1 MFSNLIKL
9 ENLNDYNNEA
19 EKCIKPF
26 LYKNSSIDDEENDNF
41 IQVERPNLI
50 NIKKIK
56 KKNYNRKERGEISL
70 TDCLACSGCVTNEE
84 TTFLKSQNCIE
95 IINTVKKKKI
105 NIISLSLQSVT
116 ALSVYYKLPISTI
129 QKKLCFFFKSLN
141 FHYVYDSSLGE
152 LITLNEAKKEFLEY
166 FFKNNETY
174 ENNNIYPCDD
184 HVENVNHQKEKNILI
199 RSIFNDKK
207 KKKKNPSYN
216 DNNNNDNDNDY
227 DNNNN
232 DNDYDNNNN
241 DKHYRNNSYDK
252 YVSSYSNN
260 SSNKFS
266 LQYKDKKIGQKTFPL
281 ICSHCSGTVIYGEK
295 NFEDDLLNSF
305 SKIKSSQDIQGI
317 ILKILH
323 LHNSVLYTYPSLN
336 KYIYNNFFRLYNYK
350 FNWINICRKH
360 FLKNYRFN
368 DSASKKKNNNN
379 FDNDNNMGVFK
390 EMEALNIYDI
400 NHVYLLYC
408 FDKKLEA
415 CRIHQE
421 QQTSIENNMKN
432 YLSGQNVDYNIYIKK
447 EQDQNKFYCVD
458 AVMTTVELI
467 ELINNMNIDFYTLPE
482 LYVDNIYKLIK
493 RISQDDIRGVHN
505 IVSALSDVLN
515 ENVSSTTKVEHI
527 KNNNDDDNN
536 NNNNNNIRTAQE
548 YKDKSIATGNMNEQK
563 KKNNIMLNHTEVNY
577 MKYIYDDLFLHYL
590 IRCSHKNNISMGYG
604 EEIFKYVCKEIFN
617 FPVDENSFNLKYED
631 IIVLSLF
638 KNNNC
643 VFRVILSY
651 GFKSMHNVLRK
662 IKELKNEHTKNYKN
676 VDEQVSHY
684 DENKNTYDINIT
696 YNLLF
701 NGRIDYVELMACE
714 KGCLFGC
721 AQNIFSEPVEKF
733 SYCSCNNFDIFKKL
747 DKQEIISNFDFLQ
760 VSNDKNKKETNKFC
774 CNENHKNYVM
784 NSLYNNNNNN
794 NNDQDENLLISEYKD
809 KEKLFKKLF
818 NTMHDDQYTLYVNS
832 KNCIYDH
839 TINSFLKNIFHV
851 FNNANFH
858 LFKATFSSKKKLDI
872 TNW

>member
-1 MFSNLIKL
+1 MFSNSIKL
-9 ENLNDYNNEA
+9 ENLNDFNKEA

-26 LYKNSSIDDEENDNF
+26 IYNNSSIDDRENENF
-41 IQVERPNLI
+41 IKLERPNLI
-50 NIKKIK
+50 NIKKRK

-70 TDCLACSGCVTNEE
+70 TDCLACSGCITNEE

-95 IINTVKKKKI
+95 IINSVKKKKI
-105 NIISLSLQSVT
+105 NIISLSLQSIT

-129 QKKLCFFFKSLN
+129 EKKLCFFFKCLN

-166 FFKNNETY
+166 FFKNNDTFEK
-174 ENNNIYPCDD
+174 NIYPCDD
-184 HVENVNHQKEKNILI
+184 NVESK
-199 RSIFNDKK
+199 NDKK
-207 KKKKNPSYN
+207 KKKKTAS
-216 DNNNNDNDNDY
+216 DNDND
-227 DNNNN
+227 
-232 DNDYDNNNN
+232 
-241 DKHYRNNSYDK
+241 KK
-252 YVSSYSNN
+252 VSLYSNN

-266 LQYKDKKIGQKTFPL
+266 LQYIDKKIVQKTFPL

-323 LHNSVLYTYPSLN
+323 LHNSVIYTYPSLN
-336 KYIYNNFFRLYNYK
+336 NYIYNNFFRLYNYK
-350 FNWINICRKH
+350 FNWINICKKH
-360 FLKNYRFN
+360 FLKNYTFN
-368 DSASKKKNNNN
+368 DNPSKKKNYN
-379 FDNDNNMGVFK
+379 FDNDNTMSVFK
-390 EMEALNIYDI
+390 EMKTLNIYDI

-415 CRIHQE
+415 CRIHEE

-432 YLSGQNVDYNIYIKK
+432 YLSCQNVDYNIFVKN

-458 AVMTTVELI
+458 AVMTTVELVD
-467 ELINNMNIDFYTLPE
+467 LINNMNIDFYTLPE
-482 LYVDNIYKLIK
+482 LNIDNIYKLIK
-493 RISQDDIRGVHN
+493 RTCQDDLHKVSN
-505 IVSALSDVLN
+505 IVSGLSDILN
-515 ENVSSTTKVEHI
+515 ENDSSITKMENV
-527 KNNNDDDNN
+527 NNNDENNENNENNDNN
-536 NNNNNNIRTAQE
+536 NINNYHNINNYNILTTEE
-548 YKDKSIATGNMNEQK
+548 YKDKSVSPVNMKKQN
-563 KKNNIMLNHTEVNY
+563 KKNNIMLNHTEVSY
-577 MKYIYDDLFLHYL
+577 MKYIYDDFFLRYL
-590 IRCSHKNNISMGYG
+590 IRSSYKNNISMGYG

-617 FPVDENSFNLKYED
+617 FSVDEERFNLKYED

-662 IKELKNEHTKNYKN
+662 IKELKNENLKSYKN
-676 VDEQVSHY
+676 NDEQVSHF
-684 DENKNTYDINIT
+684 DHNKMNYDINIT
-696 YNLLF
+696 YDLLF

-721 AQNIFSEPVEKF
+721 AQNIFVEPVEKF

-747 DKQEIISNFDFLQ
+747 DKQEMISNFDFLQ
-760 VSNDKNKKETNKFC
+760 VSNDKKKKETNKFC
-774 CNENHKNYVM
+774 CNENYKNYVM
-784 NSLYNNNNNN
+784 NSLYKENNNYNEYNNNNNNNNN
-794 NNDQDENLLISEYKD
+794 NNDQDENLFFSEYKD

-818 NTMHDDQYTLYVNS
+818 NTMHDDKYTLYVNS
-832 KNCIYDH
+832 TNCIYDH
-839 TINSFLKNIFHV
+839 TINSFLKNIFQV
-851 FNNANFH
+851 FNNETFH
-858 LFKATFSSKKKLDI
+858 LFKTTFSSKKKLDI